1 MNPLAEAL
9 NEQIQ
14 AENSDVFAMLSEL
27 GKNIYFPSKGILSQ
41 SAEAKKFATR
51 YNATIGTA
59 MDKGVAMSL
68 PCLMESLPDFSPN
81 EALLYAPSS
90 GLMPLREAWLAKI
103 RHDNPDLRGKAISL
117 PIVTSGLSHALSLL
131 GDLFVNPGDVL
142 IYSDKNWDNY
152 ELNYIVRK
160 QAVPV
165 FFPLFDSKGGFNV
178 EGFRETMRS
187 QAAQRDKLIVLL
199 NFPNNPCGYT
209 PTDAEGEAIA
219 NILVE
224 TAEGGCRVVAIIDD
238 AYYGLFYGRELMHQ
252 SLFTKIAGR
261 HHRLMAIK
269 ADAATKEVYV
279 WGLRVGF
286 VTVAVKSSVA
296 PEPLY
301 EALNAKFG
309 GCIRSLI
316 SNCSALSQ
324 QVVLKA
330 LKSPTFYAEREANV
344 ATIRRRAM
352 KVREVLNNSKYS
364 DAWEPY
370 PFNSGY
376 FMCIRLKHVNAE
388 ALRVHMLD
396 TYGIGTIAIGA
407 ENLRIAFSCLEEEN
421 VQELFDLLYKGAK
434 ELMNA

>member
-286 VTVAVKSSVA
+286 ITMSVGGA
-296 PEPLY
+296 EEDSGVY
-301 EALNAKFG
+301 KALNEKLSG
-309 GCIRSLI
+309 LVRSVI

-324 QVVLKA
+324 RLVLKA
-330 LKSPTFYAEREANV
+330 LTNPAFYDQRGEKAALM
-344 ATIRRRAM
+344 ARRATRAM
-352 KVREVLNNSKYS
+352 EVLANPKYA
-364 DAWEPY
+364 DTWDVY

-376 FMCIRLKHVNAE
+376 FLCLKLKHLEAE
-388 ALRVHMLD
+388 TLRKHLLHE
-396 TYGIGTIAIGA
+396 YGVGTIAISGGD
-407 ENLRIAFSCLEEEN
+407 LRVAFSCVEEE
-421 VQELFDLLYKGAK
+421 QIPDIFELIWKACRDLA
-434 ELMNA
+434 